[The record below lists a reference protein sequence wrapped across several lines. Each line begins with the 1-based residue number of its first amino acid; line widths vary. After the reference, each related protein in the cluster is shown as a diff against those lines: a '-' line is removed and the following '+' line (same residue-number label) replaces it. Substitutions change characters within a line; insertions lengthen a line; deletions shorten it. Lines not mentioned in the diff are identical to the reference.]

1 MLAGSMRGWRA
12 DKLRRFQELHFTY
25 EEEASPED
33 FFVPYVW
40 TQVLLALPSP
50 FVSLLFGAVV
60 IHTGRRV
67 ESLTSGCLLLAP
79 VLCSMH
85 A

>member
-1 MLAGSMRGWRA
+1 MFLAGSMHRWRA

-40 TQVLLALPSP
+40 TQVLSTVLTLALNLHICNPLDP
-50 FVSLLFGAVV
+50 K
-60 IHTGRRV
+60 
-67 ESLTSGCLLLAP
+67 AP
-79 VLCSMH
+79 